1 MVTVAEPEA
10 RVESTTVIV
19 TFKSGPVGAV
29 PGIHRLPPA
38 GEASVTVVPDMDAI
52 NLEMSELNTFAPAAS
67 FAAPNTVRLIGVL
80 SNSDTVSGV
89 GDNLIPGVAALTV
102 KLYGIDWLLAS
113 KTVTT
118 V

>member
-1 MVTVAEPEA
+1 MVTVAEPDA

-19 TFKSGPVGAV
+19 TFKSGP
-29 PGIHRLPPA
+29 GIHRLPPA
-38 GEASVTVVPDMDAI
+38 GVASVTVVPDMDAT
-52 NLEMSELNTFAPAAS
+52 NLEVSELNTFAPAAS